1 MTTTPTTPT
10 TPTIQTQSRTPT
22 QELYIPYWTNMRQ
35 TRNDDVSP
43 ISSNMNMN
51 MSMNMNMNMSMNMNM
66 NMTMEGYRSMP
77 SHSTSTMARE
87 QDSMMMM
94 MPSSYDNNND
104 NEVGDE
110 DLVIRSSSSSSSS
123 SSLMTKE
130 EEGEESGNR
139 AFGIGAGFSSI
150 SSPNYL
156 FETQRYNNDNN
167 TESV

>member
-43 ISSNMNMN
+43 ISSNMNVN
-51 MSMNMNMNMSMNMNM
+51 MSMNMNMNMNMSMNMNM
-66 NMTMEGYRSMP
+66 NMTTEGYRSMP
-77 SHSTSTMARE
+77 LHSISTMARE
-87 QDSMMMM
+87 PDSMMMM
-94 MPSSYDNNND
+94 MPLSYDNNND
-104 NEVGDE
+104 NEAGDE
-110 DLVIRSSSSSSSS
+110 DLVIRSSSSS

-139 AFGIGAGFSSI
+139 AFGIGTGFSSI
-150 SSPNYL
+150 SNPNYL

>member
-1 MTTTPTTPT
+1 
-10 TPTIQTQSRTPT
+10 
-22 QELYIPYWTNMRQ
+22 MRQ

-51 MSMNMNMNMSMNMNM
+51 MSMDMNM

-77 SHSTSTMARE
+77 LHSTSTMARE

-110 DLVIRSSSSSSSS
+110 DLVIRSSSSSSS